1 MHAYIRCERSF
12 LLSIPVK
19 LEVFEGPLDLL
30 LHLIDK
36 NKLNI
41 YDIPIALVTD
51 QYLAYI
57 KQLEENNMEVMS
69 EFIEMAATLINIKSK
84 MLLPVQEEEEDEV
97 DPREELMEKLIEYKK
112 FKYIKDRL
120 KVRQVDAEK
129 AIFKEPSIPDEV
141 LCYEEDIDPSLLLQD
156 IDFSK
161 IYNIFRSVMKKQFNK
176 VDRIR
181 SEFGEIV
188 REEFTVNEKIDYIV
202 ALTEDYDTIS
212 FRDVLESGHSR
223 VELIVT
229 FLAILELIKMG
240 TIDII
245 QRELF
250 DDIVIKKS

>member
-1 MHAYIRCERSF
+1 M
-12 LLSIPVK
+12 SIPVK

-57 KQLEENNMEVMS
+57 KQLEENNMDVMS
-69 EFIEMAATLINIKSK
+69 EFVEMAATLINIKSK
-84 MLLPVQEEEEDEV
+84 MLLPAKEEEAEEV

-112 FKYIKDRL
+112 FKYIKDKL
-120 KVRQVDAEK
+120 KVRQIDAEK
-129 AIFKEPSIPDEV
+129 VIFKESSIPDEV
-141 LCYEEDIDPSLLLQD
+141 LCYVEDIDPTQLLQD

-161 IYNIFRSVMKKQFNK
+161 IYNIFKSVMRKQFNK
-176 VDRIR
+176 VDQIR

-188 REEFTVNEKIDYIV
+188 REVFTVNEKIDYIV
-202 ALTEDYDTIS
+202 ALTKDYETIS

-229 FLAILELIKMG
+229 FLAILELIKIG